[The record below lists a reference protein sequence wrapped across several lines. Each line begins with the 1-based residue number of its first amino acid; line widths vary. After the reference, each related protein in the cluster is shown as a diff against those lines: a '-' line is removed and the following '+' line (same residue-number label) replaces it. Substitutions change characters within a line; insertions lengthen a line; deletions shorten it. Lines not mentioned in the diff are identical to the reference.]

1 MQVLASTG
9 ADAGRAIGH
18 LRSRARIAIASA
30 AFAIASMASA
40 QTAPIVIKFSHVVT
54 PDTPKGRAAD
64 RFRQLTEERSKG
76 RIKVEVYPNSSLY
89 KDKEELEA
97 LQLGAVQM
105 LAPSLSKFGPL
116 GVKQFEI
123 FDLPYVFP
131 DDDAFQRVTRGAIG
145 QQLFALLEPRGIKGL
160 AYWSGG
166 FHVISANKP
175 LRTPADVKGLKMR
188 IPSSKVLEANE
199 RSLGALPQVMAFSE
213 VYSALQTG
221 VVDGTENI
229 LSSYTSQKYI
239 EVQKDITLTYHT
251 HTGYAVVMNKAFW
264 DKLPPDLQAVVASSI
279 KDATDDELKLVADE
293 NAAALAQI
301 RASGKVQVL
310 ALSDAERTVWKKTM
324 WPVHKEMESRVGAAL
339 LQDVYKAAGSNPP

>member
-1 MQVLASTG
+1 MNRLVALRWTAVLLVWLAVATPT
-9 ADAGRAIGH
+9 
-18 LRSRARIAIASA
+18 
-30 AFAIASMASA
+30 AFA
-40 QTAPIVIKFSHVVT
+40 QTAPKVIKFSHVVT
-54 PDTPKGRAAD
+54 PDTPKGRAAQ
-64 RFRQLTEERSKG
+64 RFKELVEQRSGG
-76 RIKVEVYPNSSLY
+76 RLKVEVYPNSSLY

-116 GVKQFEI
+116 GVKQFEL

-131 DDDAFQRVTRGAIG
+131 DDAAFQRVTAGPIG
-145 QQLFALLEPRGIKGL
+145 QQLFALLEPRSLKGL

-166 FHVISANKP
+166 FHVFSANRP
-175 LRTPADVKGLKMR
+175 LRTPADLKGLKMR

-199 RSLGALPQVMAFSE
+199 RALNAVPQVMAFSE
-213 VYSALQTG
+213 VYQALQTG

-239 EVQKDITLTYHT
+239 EVQKNITLTYHT

-264 DKLPPDLQAVVASSI
+264 DGLGPDLQAIVASSI
-279 KDATDDELKLVADE
+279 RDATDYEMKLVADE

-301 RASGKVQVL
+301 KASGKVDVL
-310 ALSDAERTVWKKTM
+310 ALTDAQRADWKKAM
-324 WPVHKEMESRVGAAL
+324 WPVHQEMASRVGAAL
-339 LQDVYKAAGSNPP
+339 LRDVYRDAGSNPP